1 MEQKV
6 IATVGG
12 HQITEAEV
20 EAFIRSLPREQQV
33 YASHPDF
40 RKQCVDQLIAV
51 YALAKYGEEEKLDE
65 TEKFKAILENARKD
79 ILAQM
84 AIGKI
89 FEGITIS
96 DEEIREYFEANK
108 ARFAKGASVHAK
120 HILVD
125 SEDKCNELLE
135 SIVSGGKAF
144 EDVAKESSTCP
155 SGANGGDLGEFG
167 RGQMVKEFEDAAFA
181 AEIGHIVGPVKTQ
194 FGYHLIKVE
203 DKKEAGESNLE
214 EVKDQIRAEL
224 SQKKQEEAYRA
235 KVDELKKKYMD

>member
-1 MEQKV
+1 MEKTVEAV
-6 IATVGG
+6 ICG
-12 HQITEAEV
+12 HEITSAEV
-20 EAFIRSLPREQQV
+20 DAFIASLPREQQV

-96 DEEIREYFEANK
+96 DEEVREYFE
-108 ARFAKGASVHAK
+108 
-120 HILVD
+120 
-125 SEDKCNELLE
+125 DKCNKLLE

-167 RGQMVKEFEDAAFA
+167 KGQMVKEFEDAAFA
-181 AEIGHIVGPVKTQ
+181 AEIGHVVGPVKTQ

-203 DKKEAGESNLE
+203 DKKEAEDAKLDD
-214 EVKDQIRAEL
+214 VKEQIKSEIM
-224 SQKKQEEAYRA
+224 QKKQQEAYTA
-235 KVDELKKKYMD
+235 KVEALKKKYMA

>member
-1 MEQKV
+1 MEKTVEAV
-6 IATVGG
+6 ICG
-12 HQITEAEV
+12 HEITSAEV
-20 EAFIRSLPREQQV
+20 DAFIASLPREQQV

-89 FEGITIS
+89 FEEITIS
-96 DEEIREYFEANK
+96 AEEIREYFEANK

-125 SEDKCNELLE
+125 SEEKCNELLE

-167 RGQMVKEFEDAAFA
+167 KGQMVKEFEDAAFA
-181 AEIGHIVGPVKTQ
+181 AEIGHVVGPVKTQ

-203 DKKEAGESNLE
+203 DKKEAEDAKLDD
-214 EVKDQIRAEL
+214 VKEQIKSEIM
-224 SQKKQEEAYRA
+224 QKKQQEAYTA
-235 KVDELKKKYMD
+235 KVEELKKKYMA

>member
-1 MEQKV
+1 MEKTVEAV
-6 IATVGG
+6 ICG
-12 HQITEAEV
+12 HEITSAEV
-20 EAFIRSLPREQQV
+20 DAFIASLPREQQV

-84 AIGKI
+84 AMRKL
-89 FEGITIS
+89 FATVNVTD
-96 DEEIREYFEANK
+96 DEIKEYYDANK
-108 ARFAKGASVHAK
+108 SKYSKGASVHAK

-125 SEDKCNELLE
+125 NEEKCTELLNA
-135 SIVSGGKAF
+135 ITSGEKVF

-181 AEIGHIVGPVKTQ
+181 AEVGHVVGPVKTQ

-203 DKKEAGESNLE
+203 DKKEAGESSLE

-235 KVDELKKKYMD
+235 KVDELKKKYME